1 MTKWAN
7 WNRNGTEKGGDI
19 YPLLTKRSNSNI
31 GVSIFARPEA
41 RFTFSYRARRG
52 SVIEH
57 DNARRC
63 VYQFSNLSLFLS
75 FFFFRTSSLHFPLL
89 LPFPRFVTPIRSAIG
104 EEEEERTVVLV
115 MNGNR

>member
-75 FFFFRTSSLHFPLL
+75 FFFA
-89 LPFPRFVTPIRSAIG
+89 PFSPAAPVPKIRHTYPIRNRRRGGG
-104 EEEEERTVVLV
+104 EDGCARYERES
-115 MNGNR
+115 MNS